1 MATMMDVEMVNEKKE
16 EKKVS
21 IEMMHHIVNRT
32 IEYFTD
38 LCKSNES
45 FDFSIE
51 PVVDGEVKHCSY
63 AELNSITNFKDSL
76 IQKTLTGRLFRGTIV
91 EGSVSRPAIVKTW
104 DYFLPMKLEKLPR
117 LYKFCDEIEL
127 LTDERANTHPNL
139 VKLYKCCFIG
149 GWKLSMMQSSP
160 ESCQTFFW
168 MVLTISSIMMNY
180 VARTLQ
186 KCQWVLVGFSKNDFG
201 WDKRMKVATQL
212 ADLFSWLHKN
222 GIAVGSVTAD
232 CIMIDDEVNIKVFDF
247 GYVPN
252 HVNEDA
258 KISPLVRVGRDAPE
272 IYSRIRTMKS
282 DVYIFGLVLLQLIA
296 NKEVICDG
304 PDSLEQRAIK
314 EAKRGEKYLVRD
326 YFKEVDHSTA
336 FKITLLTFRCLHIDP
351 SDERPKMEEVLNAL
365 TELRDEA
372 RGEKQK
378 RDEKRGRGREADRV
392 QNDIIQEKV
401 GVVSVEDKMREVRLR
416 WFGHM
421 MRRSADAPVRR
432 CERLALEGF
441 KQGRDR
447 PKKYWR
453 EVIKSDLEQLQLTE
467 DMTLDRTLWRKNIRI
482 EG

>member
-38 LCKSNES
+38 FCKSNES

-51 PVVDGEVKHCSY
+51 PVVDGEVKYCSY

-76 IQKTLTGRLFRGTIV
+76 IQKTLTGRLFLGTIV

-127 LTDERANTHPNL
+127 LTDETANTHPNL
-139 VKLYKCCFIG
+139 VKLYKCCFDRRLEAVYDAEFTRV
-149 GWKLSMMQSSP
+149 LSD
-160 ESCQTFFW
+160 
-168 MVLTISSIMMNY
+168 VL
-180 VARTLQ
+180 LDD
-186 KCQWVLVGFSKNDFG
+186 DFG

-247 GYVPN
+247 GYVSN
-252 HVNEDA
+252 HVNEDT
-258 KISPLVRVGRDAPE
+258 KISPLVCVGRDAPE
-272 IYSRIRTMKS
+272 IYSRTMTMKS

-326 YFKEVDHSTA
+326 CFKEVDHSTA
-336 FKITLLTFRCLHIDP
+336 FKITLLAFRCLHIDLP
-351 SDERPKMEEVLNAL
+351 DERPKMEEVLNAL

-372 RGEKQK
+372 RGEKRK
-378 RDEKRGRGREADRV
+378 RDENEAEAESR
-392 QNDIIQEKV
+392 NLIT
-401 GVVSVEDKMREVRLR
+401 
-416 WFGHM
+416 
-421 MRRSADAPVRR
+421 ATA
-432 CERLALEGF
+432 
-441 KQGRDR
+441 
-447 PKKYWR
+447 
-453 EVIKSDLEQLQLTE
+453 
-467 DMTLDRTLWRKNIRI
+467 
-482 EG
+482 